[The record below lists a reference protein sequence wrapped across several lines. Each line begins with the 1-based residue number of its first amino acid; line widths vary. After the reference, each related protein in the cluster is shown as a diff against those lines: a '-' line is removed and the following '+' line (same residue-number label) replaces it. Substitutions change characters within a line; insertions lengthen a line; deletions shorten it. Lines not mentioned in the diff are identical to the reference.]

1 MTSIKALVACAVLAI
16 GAAGSVSTLAQSGA
30 TLDFDAVRR
39 NHPMPTDAQ
48 LREAQEALRPEID
61 RAMKAQ
67 VTRPSMPEIPAS
79 PAQMPPRAAEGSRL
93 PLLPPHAEKK
103 LKVPPAN
110 GFLDPALMNRA
121 FGAASG
127 SPPPSADAEFKL
139 FVSFS
144 IPARDLKSLIESAAE
159 ARATV
164 VFRGPADEKDMSL
177 QRFAQKLRALGVK
190 YNRDIEID
198 PPAFQK
204 YQITEVPAYVLAER
218 MAAAREVE
226 GCAPAGSYARV
237 VGNVAPEFALNVMK
251 SRAEQKIA
259 GLAGIQLERLRH
271 DREKRQ

>member
-1 MTSIKALVACAVLAI
+1 MTSIKVLVACAVLAI

-30 TLDFDAVRR
+30 ALDLDAVRR

-67 VTRPSMPEIPAS
+67 VTRPSIPEISAS
-79 PAQMPPRAAEGSRL
+79 PAQMPQRAAEGSRL
-93 PLLPPHAEKK
+93 PLLPPHAEKR

-144 IPARDLKSLIESAAE
+144 IPGRDLKNLIESAAE

-226 GCAPAGSYARV
+226 GCAPAGSYARI

-259 GLAGIQLERLRH
+259 GLAGIQLDRLRH